1 MDRYY
6 IYGKIAEE
14 LDLAIDN
21 LQKEDVDW
29 LIDRLIRDLEELKE
43 QKE

>member
-6 IYGKIAEE
+6 IYEKIAEE

-43 QKE
+43 

>member
-43 QKE
+43 

>member
-21 LQKEDVDW
+21 LKNEDVDW
-29 LIDRLIRDLEELKE
+29 LIDRLIHDLKELKE
-43 QKE
+43 

>member
-29 LIDRLIRDLEELKE
+29 LIDRLIRELEELKE
-43 QKE
+43 

>member
-6 IYGKIAEE
+6 IYGKITEE

-21 LQKEDVDW
+21 LDKNDVNW
-29 LIDRLIRDLEELKE
+29 LIDRLIQDLEDLKE
-43 QKE
+43 

>member
-29 LIDRLIRDLEELKE
+29 LIDALINDLEELRD
-43 QKE
+43 